1 MVIDFNATEN
11 ELLESMGNRS
21 GGLVEIT
28 PEELSNMAG
37 LPADESYSSRLKE
50 DFPDAYKKGRWQKAL
65 SILQSRSPS
74 LAIEPDWKIY
84 THADPFVADPSYN
97 TYQWW
102 NFDVTNLPEGL
113 DIIGQEV
120 KPVNV
125 GVLDSGSPSLD
136 DPSFERSTFLP
147 DWGLSLIHI

>member
-1 MVIDFNATEN
+1 M
-11 ELLESMGNRS
+11 
-21 GGLVEIT
+21 
-28 PEELSNMAG
+28 
-37 LPADESYSSRLKE
+37 
-50 DFPDAYKKGRWQKAL
+50 
-65 SILQSRSPS
+65 QSRSPS

-120 KPVNV
+120 KPVMLV
-125 GVLDSGSPSLD
+125 FWTQEALA
-136 DPSFERSTFLP
+136 
-147 DWGLSLIHI
+147 